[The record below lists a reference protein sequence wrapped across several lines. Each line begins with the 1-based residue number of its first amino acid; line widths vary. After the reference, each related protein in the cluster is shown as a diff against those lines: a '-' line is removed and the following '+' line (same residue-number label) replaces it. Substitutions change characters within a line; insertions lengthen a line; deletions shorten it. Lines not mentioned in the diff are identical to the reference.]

1 MSAGSQDYTVGAG
14 NKSDHAYNL
23 RNNGSYHE
31 FCEAADYLDQLEAR
45 LAETETAL
53 LDKIA
58 EQGARLTEADVI
70 IRIVNGGVR
79 HFEEGAYLVRLYHD
93 DFERMVAWI
102 TASAPAVRC
111 EHEWRPYAFDLVSG
125 APSSYYCP
133 RCGVNR
139 ATTTVSAS
147 GAELTDEEKEGLQ
160 GIREGMN
167 R

>member
-1 MSAGSQDYTVGAG
+1 MTLCERCG
-14 NKSDHAYNL
+14 NYPNICGCAEADAL
-23 RNNGSYHE
+23 AAQLADVRERGVWEVTSY
-31 FCEAADYLDQLEAR
+31 AALMNEHVALQGRCTYLAAR
-45 LAETETAL
+45 LAEAVVVMKQVDGCRDGL
-53 LDKIA
+53 CDVCQDKLDGFLDA
-58 EQGARLTEADVI
+58 ARATD
-70 IRIVNGGVR
+70 
-79 HFEEGAYLVRLYHD
+79 
-93 DFERMVAWI
+93 
-102 TASAPAVRC
+102 SAPAVRC

-139 ATTTVSAS
+139 ATTTVTAS